1 MSAREASSLPLPHQ
15 GLVATVGLVAV
26 VLAWLGN
33 ASGSPL
39 PTEQRDFAG
48 GLAIGMALGF
58 MLMLAVRNIPMLRER
73 ALLARSDAVVTAVHR
88 QYLREFLPAMGT
100 YVLAV
105 FASLL
110 LLKHIDAPATR
121 ALVAL
126 LPVLPIGFA
135 LRAIMRYVRNVDE
148 MQQRIELE
156 SIAFATAFVSLAY
169 LAGGFLQL
177 ARVID
182 LHAGT
187 AMTMVFPLVCG
198 VYGIAKR
205 VVARRFR

>member
-1 MSAREASSLPLPHQ
+1 MSDHRLLPRPHP
-15 GLVATVGLVAV
+15 GLVVTAGLVTV
-26 VLAWLGN
+26 VLAWLGY

-39 PTEQRDFAG
+39 STGQRDTAG
-48 GLAIGMALGF
+48 GIALGTAVGF
-58 MLMLAVRNIPMLRER
+58 VLMIAVRTIPALRER
-73 ALLARSDAVVTAVHR
+73 VLQASSDTVVTAVHR
-88 QYLREFLPAMGT
+88 QYLREFLPAMGA
-100 YVLAV
+100 YVFAV
-105 FASLL
+105 FASVL
-110 LLKHIDAPATR
+110 LLKNVDAPATR

-156 SIAFATAFVSLAY
+156 SIAFATALVSLAY

-187 AMTMVFPLVCG
+187 TMAMVFPLVCG
-198 VYGIAKR
+198 VYGIAKP

>member
-1 MSAREASSLPLPHQ
+1 MSDYRSFPHPHP
-15 GLVATVGLVAV
+15 GLLLTAGLAAV
-26 VLAWLGN
+26 VLAWLGY
-33 ASGSPL
+33 ASASPL
-39 PTEQRDFAG
+39 PNGQRDTAS
-48 GLAIGMALGF
+48 GMALGMVIGF
-58 MLMLAVRNIPMLRER
+58 ILMIAVRRIPVLRER
-73 ALLARSDAVVTAVHR
+73 VLRATSDAVVPAVR
-88 QYLREFLPAMGT
+88 LQYLREFLPAMGA

-105 FASLL
+105 FGSLL
-110 LLKHIDAPATR
+110 LLQNIDATATR

-126 LPVLPIGFA
+126 LPVLPIAFA

-156 SIAFATAFVSLAY
+156 SIAFATALVSLVY

-187 AMTMVFPLVCG
+187 TMAMVFPLVCL
-198 VYGIAKR
+198 VYGIAKLL
-205 VVARRFR
+205 VARRFR

>member
-1 MSAREASSLPLPHQ
+1 MSDHRLLPSPHPAVLVTA
-15 GLVATVGLVAV
+15 GLVAL
-26 VLAWLGN
+26 VLAWLGH

-39 PTEQRDFAG
+39 SIGQRDTAG
-48 GLAIGMALGF
+48 GIALGMAIGF
-58 MLMLAVRNIPMLRER
+58 VLMIAVRRIPALRER
-73 ALLARSDAVVTAVHR
+73 VLQLSSDTVVTAVHR
-88 QYLREFLPAMGT
+88 QYLREFLPAMGA

-110 LLKHIDAPATR
+110 LLKNIDAPATR

-126 LPVLPIGFA
+126 LPVLPIAFA

-156 SIAFATAFVSLAY
+156 AIAFATAFVSLLY

-187 AMTMVFPLVCG
+187 AMAMVFPLVCG
-198 VYGIAKR
+198 VYGIAKP

>member
-1 MSAREASSLPLPHQ
+1 MSDQRLMPYPHP
-15 GLVATVGLVAV
+15 GLLAAAGLVAV
-26 VLAWLGN
+26 VLAWLGH

-39 PTEQRDFAG
+39 PTDQRDFVG
-48 GLAIGMALGF
+48 GIAIGMAIGF
-58 MLMLAVRNIPMLRER
+58 VLMIAVRRIPALREHVLR
-73 ALLARSDAVVTAVHR
+73 VNSDGVTAVRR
-88 QYLREFLPAMGT
+88 QYLREFLPAMGA

-110 LLKHIDAPATR
+110 LLKDIDAPATR

-126 LPVLPIGFA
+126 LPVLPIAFA

-156 SIAFATAFVSLAY
+156 SIAFATAFVSLVY
-169 LAGGFLQL
+169 LGGGFLQL

-198 VYGIAKR
+198 VYGIAKP

>member
-1 MSAREASSLPLPHQ
+1 MSDRKALPLPHQ
-15 GLVATVGLVAV
+15 GLVATAGLVAV

-48 GLAIGMALGF
+48 GLALGMALGF
-58 MLMLAVRNIPMLRER
+58 VLMLAVRSIPMLRKR
-73 ALLARSDAVVTAVHR
+73 VAGVNSDGVVTAVHR
-88 QYLREFLPAMGT
+88 QYMREFLPAMAA
-100 YVLAV
+100 YVIAV
-105 FASLL
+105 FASVL
-110 LLKHIDAPATR
+110 LLKQADAPATR
-121 ALVAL
+121 ALLAL
-126 LPVLPIGFA
+126 LPVLPIAFA

-156 SIAFATAFVSLAY
+156 AIAFATAFVSLVY
-169 LAGGFLQL
+169 LAAGFLQL

-182 LHAGT
+182 LHAGI
-187 AMTMVFPLVCG
+187 AMTLVFPLVCG
-198 VYGIAKR
+198 VYGIAKP

>member
-1 MSAREASSLPLPHQ
+1 MADRRSIPTPHP
-15 GLVATVGLVAV
+15 GLLAALGLTAI
-26 VLAWLGN
+26 VLAWLGY
-33 ASGSPL
+33 APRSPL
-39 PTEQRDFAG
+39 PTGQRDTAG
-48 GLAIGMALGF
+48 GIAVGMAIGF
-58 MLMLAVRNIPMLRER
+58 VLMMAVRRLPALREH
-73 ALLARSDAVVTAVHR
+73 LLQASNDTVAMAVNR
-88 QYLREFLPAMGT
+88 QYLREFLPAMGV

-105 FASLL
+105 FGSLL
-110 LLKHIDAPATR
+110 LLKNIDAPAIR

-126 LPVLPIGFA
+126 LPVVPIAFA

-156 SIAFATAFVSLAY
+156 SIAFATALVTLVY

-182 LHAGT
+182 LQAGV
-187 AMTMVFPLVCG
+187 AMAMVFPLVCG
-198 VYGIAKR
+198 VYGIAKL

>member
-1 MSAREASSLPLPHQ
+1 MSDRRSLPHPHPA
-15 GLVATVGLVAV
+15 LVVTAGLVAV
-26 VLAWLGN
+26 VLAWLGH
-33 ASGSPL
+33 ASTSPL
-39 PTEQRDFAG
+39 PVGLRDTAG
-48 GLAIGMALGF
+48 GIAIGMAVGF
-58 MLMLAVRNIPMLRER
+58 MLMIAVRRIPALRER
-73 ALLARSDAVVTAVHR
+73 ILQAGSDAVVAAVHR
-88 QYLREFLPAMGT
+88 QYLREFLPAMGA

-110 LLKHIDAPATR
+110 LLKNIDAPATR

-126 LPVLPIGFA
+126 LPVLPIAFA

-156 SIAFATAFVSLAY
+156 AIAFATAFVSLVY
-169 LAGGFLQL
+169 LGGGFLQL

-182 LHAGT
+182 LHAGV
-187 AMTMVFPLVCG
+187 AMAMVFPLVCG
-198 VYGIAKR
+198 VYGIAKL